1 MPLRCLS
8 HDWYCLCTCIQLYA
22 LENCICILIEAC
34 KWDRY
39 LYKQN
44 TKIDID
50 KLVWD
55 NFDDYYD
62 FPIKQ

>member
-22 LENCICILIEAC
+22 LEKICICILIEAC

-39 LYKQN
+39 LYEQN

-55 NFDDYYD
+55 NFDS
-62 FPIKQ
+62 FTIFQ